1 MDRNTT
7 LGLALIAGIVLTWM
21 IFFGPSNETPPADKA
36 AQTLLDSTKQ
46 RADEAAQQAA
56 KAELGGDAVA
66 AELPD
71 SVFNALSDSAKQ
83 AVIAQQNTKKYGY
96 FAPLRTGNDRKIH
109 VETDKFAL
117 DLHSRGAYVGGFF
130 LKEYKTYDSLPLP
143 IQLDDAANR
152 FSLNFQQTGDVQF
165 PGVETQDLHFELQGA
180 DSAFVIK
187 GAEKKE
193 IVFRAQVSTT
203 RYLDFVYTFYGD
215 KFDYDLEIRQTG
227 MDGVIKS
234 SDVQAT
240 WNTLIPKTESSIA
253 KMREKTAIYF
263 RESGSV
269 DWINPTSS
277 DGTIEE
283 RPTGVDWVSFHSQFF
298 THTLLTDKE
307 STHLTGLKMA
317 QSNPPGVDPADP
329 NTALEA
335 KAMQVS
341 FGLNLAKSASDSQK
355 FKFYAGPLDFATL
368 KTYDRDMTRQIE
380 LGWGPLKWINR
391 WMVIP
396 LFKWLEGWGFNYGLI
411 IFLLALFIK
420 IVLYPLTYRT
430 QISTTRMRLVN
441 TMPEVKALDEK
452 YKDNPTKLQQEKMG
466 IYRQYGVSL
475 LGGCWPMLL
484 SYPFLIA
491 FFFFF
496 PNAIDLR
503 QQSFLWAHD
512 LSTYDSILDFGFSIP
527 WYGDHVS
534 LFTLLM
540 TISIYAFT
548 FISQANQAQMNT
560 NPVLKWMPYVM
571 PLIFLGLLNNYS
583 AGLSWYYLVSNVI
596 SIAQTLITKRFIDEP
611 ALIAKMREAAA
622 AKKGD
627 KGKNRLE
634 RWADQQQARQR
645 EMQRQRSQGGQ
656 GGNNKGKGGK

>member
-36 AQTLLDSTKQ
+36 AQTQLDSARSK
-46 RADEAAQQAA
+46 ADEAAQQAA
-56 KAELGGDAVA
+56 KADLGSDAVA
-66 AELPD
+66 ADMPD
-71 SVFNALSDSAKQ
+71 SAFAALSDSAKA
-83 AVIAQQNTKKYGY
+83 AVLAARSTKQYGY
-96 FAPLRTGNDRKIH
+96 FAPLRSGTDRKVR
-109 VETDKFAL
+109 VETDKLAL
-117 DLHSRGAYVGGFF
+117 DLHTRGAYIGGLT
-130 LKEYKTYDSLPLP
+130 LKDYKTHDSLPLP
-143 IQLDDAANR
+143 IQLDDASTR
-152 FSLNFQQTGDVQF
+152 FSLNFQQNGDVQF
-165 PGVETQDLHFELQGA
+165 PGVETQDLFFELQGS
-180 DSAFVIK
+180 DSAIVLK
-187 GAEKKE
+187 GSDKKE
-193 IVFRAQVSTT
+193 VVFRAKVGEN
-203 RYLDFVYTFYGD
+203 RHMDFAYTFYGD
-215 KFDYDLEIRQTG
+215 KYDYDLEVRQVG
-227 MDGVIKS
+227 MDAIIKS

-240 WNTLIPKTESSIA
+240 WNTVIPKTESSII
-253 KMREKTAIYF
+253 KMREKTAIYY

-269 DWINPTSS
+269 DWIAPTTV
-277 DGTIEE
+277 DVVEE
-283 RPTGVDWVSFHSQFF
+283 KATGVDWVSFHSQFF
-298 THTLLTDKE
+298 THTLLSDKE

-317 QSNPPGVDPADP
+317 QTDPAGSDPSDP
-329 NTALEA
+329 NTAPAA

-341 FGLNLAKSASDSQK
+341 FGMNLAKSATDSQK

-368 KTYDRDMTRQIE
+368 KPYDRDMTRQIE

-391 WMVIP
+391 YMVIP
-396 LFKWLEGWGFNYGLI
+396 LFKLLEGWNLNYGLI
-411 IFLLALFIK
+411 IFLLALIIK

-441 TMPEVKALDEK
+441 NLPEVKALDEK

-466 IYRQYGVSL
+466 VYRTFGVSL

-560 NPVLKWMPYVM
+560 NPVLKYMPYVM

-596 SIAQTLITKRFIDEP
+596 SIAQTLITKRFIDED
-611 ALIAKMREAAA
+611 ALVAKMREAAA

-634 RWADQQQARQR
+634 RWAETQQARQR
-645 EMQRQRSQGGQ
+645 DMQRQRSQGG
-656 GGNNKGKGGK
+656 GNKGKGGK

>member
-1 MDRNTT
+1 
-7 LGLALIAGIVLTWM
+7 LIAGIVLTWM
-21 IFFGPSNETPPADKA
+21 IFFGPSNETPAVDPA
-36 AQTLLDSTKQ
+36 AQAQLDSTKSK
-46 RADEAAQQAA
+46 ADEAAQQAA
-56 KAELGGDAVA
+56 KAELDHKGIVEDM
-66 AELPD
+66 PD
-71 SVFNALSDSAKQ
+71 SVFNSLSDSAKA
-83 AVIAQQNTKKYGY
+83 AVLDQQNKLKYGY
-96 FAPLRTGNDRKIH
+96 FAGLRTGTDRKVR
-109 VETDKFAL
+109 VETEKFSL
-117 DLHSRGAYVGGFF
+117 DLHTRGAYVGAFY
-130 LKEYKTYDSLPLP
+130 LNAYKTHDSLPLP

-152 FSLNFQQTGDVQF
+152 FSLNFQQNGDVQF
-165 PGVETQDLHFELQGA
+165 PGVETHDLYFEVVSG
-180 DSAFVIK
+180 DSVVKVK
-187 GAEKKE
+187 GSEKKE
-193 IVFRAQVSTT
+193 LVFRAKVSDK
-203 RYLDFVYTFYGD
+203 RHLDFAYTFYGD
-215 KFDYDLEIRQTG
+215 KYDYDLEIRQVG
-227 MDGVIKS
+227 MDAVIKS

-240 WNTLIPKTESSIA
+240 WHTYIPKTESSII
-253 KMREKTAIYF
+253 KMREKTAIYY

-269 DWINPTSS
+269 DWIAPTTI
-277 DGTIEE
+277 DAIEE
-283 RPTGVDWVSFHSQFF
+283 RATGVDWVSFHSQFF
-298 THTLLTDKE
+298 AHTLLTDQE
-307 STHLTGLKMA
+307 STHLTGLKMV
-317 QSNPPGVDPADP
+317 QSDPPGLNPQDP
-329 NTALEA
+329 NTADKA
-335 KAMQVS
+335 KEMQVS
-341 FGLNLAKSASDSQK
+341 FGLNLAKATSDSQK
-355 FKFYAGPLDFATL
+355 FKFYAGPLDFALL

-396 LFKWLEGWGFNYGLI
+396 LFKLLEGWGFGYGLI

-420 IVLYPLTYRT
+420 IVLLPLTYRT

-441 TMPEVKALDEK
+441 NLPEVKALDEK

-466 IYRQYGVSL
+466 IYRAYGVSL

-484 SYPFLIA
+484 SYPFMIA

-512 LSTYDSILDFGFSIP
+512 LSTYDSIWDFGFSLP

-560 NPVLKWMPYVM
+560 NPVLKYMPYVM

-596 SIAQTLITKRFIDEP
+596 SIAQTLILKRFIDEP
-611 ALIAKMREAAA
+611 ALIAKMREAAQ
-622 AKKGD
+622 AKKGAPS
-627 KGKNRLE
+627 KNRLE

-645 EMQRQRSQGGQ
+645 DMQRQRAQ